1 MLSMP
6 RSTSRRRPSTAAGR
20 VSKNCR
26 AVAGAEY
33 GRALYTTAFRAPSSS
48 RLQLGLRHGLGGD
61 LVRSLEQLEVP
72 LLRGARLEEEV
83 VLHGSALNQAL
94 HVLGPGQLPARLRRF
109 RGGELALLG
118 LLLALLR
125 LPRLTPLFLL
135 LVLLPGVNFG
145 LLLRLLLLL
154 LLGRCLGSL
163 PALLRL
169 LNPGVIAV
177 PGLTAQS
184 GTEVPRLAQL
194 VDLVLADDVEDDLR
208 ALRGEAPAPG
218 VAAHLDARA
227 HGLQALVALDA
238 RSGEGILAVDEL
250 HAVPGE
256 LALLARGFEEV
267 DVLTG
272 RQRHLLPLH
281 AVVQVEGDGHARV
294 AAVLLREAR
303 VLLILLRE
311 RRRHHLH
318 LLHPLPLLVRRR
330 LPPCGIGLSIVC
342 EGGRHKR
349 PDQHHL
355 PGVEKGDLS

>member
-26 AVAGAEY
+26 AIAGAEY

-154 LLGRCLGSL
+154 LILLLLLLLLGRCLGSL

-194 VDLVLADDVEDDLR
+194 VD
-208 ALRGEAPAPG
+208 
-218 VAAHLDARA
+218 
-227 HGLQALVALDA
+227 
-238 RSGEGILAVDEL
+238 
-250 HAVPGE
+250 
-256 LALLARGFEEV
+256 
-267 DVLTG
+267 
-272 RQRHLLPLH
+272 
-281 AVVQVEGDGHARV
+281 
-294 AAVLLREAR
+294 
-303 VLLILLRE
+303 
-311 RRRHHLH
+311 
-318 LLHPLPLLVRRR
+318 
-330 LPPCGIGLSIVC
+330 
-342 EGGRHKR
+342 
-349 PDQHHL
+349 
-355 PGVEKGDLS
+355 

>member
-26 AVAGAEY
+26 AIAGAEY

-118 LLLALLR
+118 LLLLFLLLLLLLLRGLLLALLR

-145 LLLRLLLLL
+145 LLLRLLLLLLILLLLLL

-227 HGLQALVALDA
+227 PGLQALVALDA
-238 RSGEGILAVDEL
+238 RSGEGILAV
-250 HAVPGE
+250 
-256 LALLARGFEEV
+256 
-267 DVLTG
+267 
-272 RQRHLLPLH
+272 
-281 AVVQVEGDGHARV
+281 
-294 AAVLLREAR
+294 
-303 VLLILLRE
+303 
-311 RRRHHLH
+311 
-318 LLHPLPLLVRRR
+318 
-330 LPPCGIGLSIVC
+330 
-342 EGGRHKR
+342 
-349 PDQHHL
+349 
-355 PGVEKGDLS
+355 

>member
-26 AVAGAEY
+26 AIAGAEY

-109 RGGELALLG
+109 RGGELALLLLLLLLLRG

-154 LLGRCLGSL
+154 LILLLLLVLLGRCLGSL

-184 GTEVPRLAQL
+184 GTEVP
-194 VDLVLADDVEDDLR
+194 
-208 ALRGEAPAPG
+208 
-218 VAAHLDARA
+218 
-227 HGLQALVALDA
+227 
-238 RSGEGILAVDEL
+238 
-250 HAVPGE
+250 
-256 LALLARGFEEV
+256 
-267 DVLTG
+267 
-272 RQRHLLPLH
+272 
-281 AVVQVEGDGHARV
+281 
-294 AAVLLREAR
+294 
-303 VLLILLRE
+303 
-311 RRRHHLH
+311 
-318 LLHPLPLLVRRR
+318 
-330 LPPCGIGLSIVC
+330 
-342 EGGRHKR
+342 
-349 PDQHHL
+349 
-355 PGVEKGDLS
+355 